1 MMYILQRQIED
12 RVITRS
18 RYPQLVEEYC
28 FGGKYH
34 SFWDSI
40 GTVVAADQSQH
51 RESMD
56 LDDEVEEKVSASNS
70 DVNVD
75 ANERRRR
82 NPFLGSQV
90 SDIQSQSQPQPELP
104 VNFQIVSGGDA
115 IDEIMD
121 DRIHDHVHQWYTI
134 QDNQRKHS

>member
-104 VNFQIVSGGDA
+104 VNFQIVSVSPSVTNRNGNTTSD
-115 IDEIMD
+115 
-121 DRIHDHVHQWYTI
+121 
-134 QDNQRKHS
+134 K